1 MNNIDFLQEVDSQGQ
16 AGELSSIPSAEVD
29 LYGRRG
35 FEDSTQG
42 QALDP
47 GEFDAELH
55 SRNLGTCMVVN

>member
-1 MNNIDFLQEVDSQGQ
+1 MRSGNLPEDHISTKGEQYRLLQEVDSQGQ

-35 FEDSTQG
+35 FEDSTRG

-47 GEFDAELH
+47 RGI
-55 SRNLGTCMVVN
+55 

>member
-35 FEDSTQG
+35 FENSTRG

-47 GEFDAELH
+47 RGI
-55 SRNLGTCMVVN
+55 